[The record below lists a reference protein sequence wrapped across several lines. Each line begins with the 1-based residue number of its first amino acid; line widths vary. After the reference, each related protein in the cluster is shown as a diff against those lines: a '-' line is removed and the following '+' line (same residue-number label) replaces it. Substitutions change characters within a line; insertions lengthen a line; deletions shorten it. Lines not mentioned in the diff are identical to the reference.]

1 MVPALDVI
9 APLAFWLFL
18 ACVIAQ
24 LGRQDDAKTLRLL
37 SLNRAARLRRYG
49 R

>member
-1 MVPALDVI
+1 MGPALDVL

-18 ACVIAQ
+18 AVVIAQ
-24 LGRQDDAKTLRLL
+24 LGRQDDARTLRLL